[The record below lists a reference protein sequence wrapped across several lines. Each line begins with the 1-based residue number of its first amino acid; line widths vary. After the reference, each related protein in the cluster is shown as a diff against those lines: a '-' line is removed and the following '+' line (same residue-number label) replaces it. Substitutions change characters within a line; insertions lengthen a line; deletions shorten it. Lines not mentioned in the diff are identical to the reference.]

1 MNRAS
6 TYCFTEKVKYLL
18 GMEFNTNSTKIIKKL
33 LISCKKVKNEKLQ
46 TDSGKEVKN
55 EKLQTGKSLII
66 IYNNCNENRSYSLDV
81 GYHFVP
87 TKMPSQTSSN

>member
-66 IYNNCNENRSYSLDV
+66 IYNNCNEIEVIHWMWVTILFPQKCP
-81 GYHFVP
+81 H
-87 TKMPSQTSSN
+87 